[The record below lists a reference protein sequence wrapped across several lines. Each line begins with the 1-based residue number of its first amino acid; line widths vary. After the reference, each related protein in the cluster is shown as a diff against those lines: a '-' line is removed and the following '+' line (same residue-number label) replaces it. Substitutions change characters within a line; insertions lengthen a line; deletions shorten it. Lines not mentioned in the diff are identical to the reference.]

1 MKHAGKSFQNDVHR
15 YNFERIL
22 QNHTIYVMFDNL
34 KALLMKIC
42 HSNFQNSNFS
52 ILVDRRKWQDKGL
65 GNLFWFNSLFRNNS
79 GLNPNF
85 PNHSCNDKIKHNLRK
100 IIFVYLVTC
109 SQIECSFSLESLNPP
124 ICTVSK
130 NDLPPR
136 S

>member
-42 HSNFQNSNFS
+42 HSNFQNSNFT
-52 ILVDRRKWQDKGL
+52 ILVDCRKWQNQGL
-65 GNLFWFNSLFRNNS
+65 RNLFWFNSLFRNIS
-79 GLNPNF
+79 GLKSNL

-124 ICTVSK
+124 ICSVSK
-130 NDLPPR
+130 NDPSPR

>member
-42 HSNFQNSNFS
+42 HSNFQNSNFT
-52 ILVDRRKWQDKGL
+52 ILVDCRKWQNQGPR
-65 GNLFWFNSLFRNNS
+65 NLVWFNSLFRNIS

-85 PNHSCNDKIKHNLRK
+85 PNHSCNDKIKHNL
-100 IIFVYLVTC
+100 
-109 SQIECSFSLESLNPP
+109 
-124 ICTVSK
+124 
-130 NDLPPR
+130 
-136 S
+136 